1 MNRILKQRAR
11 QLYKGGFGGVF
22 AAYLMCS
29 AYMGLTTWLPMS
41 LQRRLPQYGFD
52 FDGAYLIA
60 LLARFLV
67 SALLMPI
74 LLGANRYSYLL
85 HKDRSPRYLEVFYF
99 FSRPSRYA
107 KGVGAG
113 LMINAFGYLSYFLVG
128 LLDYTIGY
136 GDIIIP
142 LVALGA
148 AVFHIYWM
156 FHCSLVRYIL
166 VEDEEVELGHARQES
181 FRLMEGNCGRFFL
194 LELSFIG
201 WYLLLFVGMM
211 VLTMVLVMPVL
222 MDLSLEGAP
231 SFYMEEALAPIF
243 VGVEAVFYFAYAF
256 LTPYVGLSNA
266 AFGDM
271 ALQGRLEELEW
282 QGRAPLYGGWQQ
294 FPGPPQEQYFPYP
307 PQYPPQGPPW
317 QPGMTPPQAP
327 QQPYAAPWQG
337 QPSPAWDQPAYTAA
351 QQEEALQYSRYCQ
364 GQPMEPKSFTTCGET
379 ENLFAF
385 RPWMQVERGG
395 LYSFLKLE
403 SWMPGMVSAVWSQAL
418 QGISSAAQNPEA
430 MSQRSLE
437 ESLSGTRFRVTVIIS
452 GYPTRP
458 GAYKIYINIDLN
470 PQDC

>member
-74 LLGANRYSYLL
+74 LLGASRYSYLL
-85 HKDRSPRYLEVFYF
+85 HKDRSPRYLEVFYY

-142 LVALGA
+142 VVALGTT
-148 AVFHIYWM
+148 VFHIYWM

-201 WYLLLFVGMM
+201 WCLLLFVGMM

-231 SFYMEEALAPIF
+231 SFYMEEALVPIF
-243 VGVEAVFYFAYAF
+243 VGMEAVFYFAYAF

-271 ALQGRLEELEW
+271 L
-282 QGRAPLYGGWQQ
+282 
-294 FPGPPQEQYFPYP
+294 
-307 PQYPPQGPPW
+307 
-317 QPGMTPPQAP
+317 
-327 QQPYAAPWQG
+327 
-337 QPSPAWDQPAYTAA
+337 
-351 QQEEALQYSRYCQ
+351 
-364 GQPMEPKSFTTCGET
+364 
-379 ENLFAF
+379 
-385 RPWMQVERGG
+385 
-395 LYSFLKLE
+395 
-403 SWMPGMVSAVWSQAL
+403 
-418 QGISSAAQNPEA
+418 
-430 MSQRSLE
+430 SL
-437 ESLSGTRFRVTVIIS
+437 IHI
-452 GYPTRP
+452 
-458 GAYKIYINIDLN
+458 
-470 PQDC
+470 